1 MASWLPAVT
10 TPERQR
16 TVAATPPRRALAVRV
31 GESRESHRPRPGGRA
46 TRVVASVLDATLQEL
61 ARLGYQALR
70 VEDVATRASVN
81 KTTIYRRWPTKGD
94 LVIAALREGSRALD
108 FIPDTGTVR
117 GDMLSMLERDAVTKD
132 TTAFRAFIS
141 LALSELVAPEI
152 ARMVRVLRLEYRE
165 RWISIV
171 RRGIA
176 RGELPSTTSAH
187 LLAEVVGSVPTVR
200 KLRNDEPL
208 DRSTREAIVD
218 LLLAGARTTG
228 GGEGAVRVVGAAGS
242 TRAAKI
248 QGAASRRRA
257 APEATARELR
267 RRAV

>member
-1 MASWLPAVT
+1 M
-10 TPERQR
+10 
-16 TVAATPPRRALAVRV
+16 
-31 GESRESHRPRPGGRA
+31 GESREAHRSRPGGRA

-70 VEDVATRASVN
+70 VEDVATRAAVN

-108 FIPDTGTVR
+108 FMPDTGTVR

-171 RRGIA
+171 RRGID

-208 DRSTREAIVD
+208 DRATREAIVD
-218 LLLAGARTTG
+218 LLLAGARNTG
-228 GGEGAVRVVGAAGS
+228 RGEGELPAAGGAR
-242 TRAAKI
+242 TAKVPA
-248 QGAASRRRA
+248 AASRRRA
-257 APEATARELR
+257 SPEPRARELR